1 MPPWAISSAR
11 PGRSHAHVA
20 CVRHLTSSTTSSTV
34 QWQQPC
40 TGSCQASPFMQK
52 KFSSSYGQEHHPS
65 VCQKA
70 YGSSSAS
77 AQCMPLTEADATC
90 TNCST
95 TRRAQSPR
103 QIPLSTKKDHR
114 RSDVLEPPPF
124 PRQENASGQSL
135 RVCHP
140 PNYSLEHQHQQLAP
154 QTTTRGATW
163 RKHLLLINNR

>member
-1 MPPWAISSAR
+1 MHPWAVSSAR

-20 CVRHLTSSTTSSTV
+20 CVRHQIYSITSSTV
-34 QWQQPC
+34 QWQQLC

-52 KFSSSYGQEHHPS
+52 KSSSSYGQEHHAS
-65 VCQKA
+65 VCQKS

-103 QIPLSTKKDHR
+103 QIPLSAKERPSPFR
-114 RSDVLEPPPF
+114 RSGTSFISTPRKCLKASQSMPPSQF
-124 PRQENASGQSL
+124 
-135 RVCHP
+135 
-140 PNYSLEHQHQQLAP
+140 
-154 QTTTRGATW
+154 
-163 RKHLLLINNR
+163 